1 MGKKGFTIL
10 GVSVGALIVL
20 AIGGYFVYQN
30 VVNTPK
36 NTYLMSELD
45 STENM
50 TEMFEERF
58 EDELEWYENSM
69 DNPTESSMTL
79 TAETNDPNLE
89 ESGISEMIN
98 NAEINITGSQDI
110 NEELATFG
118 LDANVGAFTIEDVA
132 GYVTGEKMGLTLPF
146 IEDYLVLHEE
156 DTGTF
161 LNQMDPETF
170 PNEENIDFSTFF
182 QTNALTEEE
191 REYFVDEYS
200 SFLQE
205 NLPDEAFEEESEEI
219 TVGETTVNAD
229 KLTMTLSEEEMH
241 TFLRELLTKM
251 SEDERLIELIE
262 AQMTQANMSMPAGEE
277 IETDPSQ
284 QLKDA
289 AENVEDIGFPNGM
302 TSVIWTDDEDNI
314 VQRDLDVSVTIDEQT
329 EDIELD
335 STHEVRGDGNL
346 INVSLGTAEDKVNFT
361 FDLNEVDSGYEDV
374 MKLNVEDEDILVLN
388 STKTEE
394 EDNEIW
400 NLEAT
405 VNNFSPDQST
415 PFNIYME
422 SSTNYGDD
430 QASGDFQLYADD
442 GTNITRDTAVLNIA
456 HESQS
461 VNEVEI
467 PSSENETDIGKMN
480 QEELETYFT
489 EEAEPKLESWLS
501 ENFGTGASVQ

>member
-335 STHEVRGDGNL
+335 STHEVREDGNL

-374 MKLNVEDEDILVLN
+374 MTLNVEDEDILVLN

-430 QASGDFQLYADD
+430 QASGDIQLYADD

-489 EEAEPKLESWLS
+489 EEVEPKLESWLS